1 MKVNPHTTELYK
13 LRLARL
19 LELWR
24 QAFGT
29 EPSIAEMQNLD
40 RIKNNKKQYELMVA
54 KLEVLKK

>member
-24 QAFGT
+24 QVFGT